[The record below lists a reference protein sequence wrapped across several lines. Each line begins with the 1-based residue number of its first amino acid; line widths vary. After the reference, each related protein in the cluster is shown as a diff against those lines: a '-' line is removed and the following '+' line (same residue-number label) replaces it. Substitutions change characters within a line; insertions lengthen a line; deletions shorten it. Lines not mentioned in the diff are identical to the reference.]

1 MGTGEGSV
9 GSGFSPSQGESAS
22 EGGCGTGRDDQPARR
37 PAYGKGEKEMKGMI
51 LLGITLI
58 LLLIGR
64 YEWWMIHSGR
74 RKERAALIVL
84 LALGWGLAVLLLYFP
99 ELPDP
104 LGCWKRCSVPWYDGW
119 RGRDELRLCWVIRIR
134 GNKVTCSILWRISRC
149 EGGLYCI

>member
-1 MGTGEGSV
+1 
-9 GSGFSPSQGESAS
+9 
-22 EGGCGTGRDDQPARR
+22 
-37 PAYGKGEKEMKGMI
+37 MKGMI

-99 ELPDP
+99 ELPGPTWLLEKMLSPLVRWMEGEGRALLVLGDP
-104 LGCWKRCSVPWYDGW
+104 YP
-119 RGRDELRLCWVIRIR
+119 
-134 GNKVTCSILWRISRC
+134 
-149 EGGLYCI
+149 GGTK